1 MDQLSYR
8 RHRFPPPII
17 QHAIWLYLRFTL
29 SYRDVEELLAERGL
43 EVSYETV
50 RRWVLKF
57 GPGFAR
63 RLRRSRPRPS
73 DRCWGGR
80 PPRHR
85 CAKLR
90 SLQISGKEA
99 IHGPHY
105 PNWDCGRDAHY
116 WAPPAQNRTCGIPA
130 SGSHLGCL
138 TAKQLSVHGPVQ
150 GARLPGSESGACW
163 LVPCSPR
170 PPPFAPPTPT
180 SVARR
185 RSPASQLLWRGLTS
199 HARASPASAH
209 HLPDADQGATALA
222 RREISRFPDKE
233 RTHMLG
239 STTAPGRPGARDDA
253 PGHVAFRSKH
263 SVGAPGVVFSRLNT
277 QPMRT
282 PVNASPTPS
291 RGPTHDSGTVWFATP
306 SLGETCTLYSLPVS
320 RRTPCHGNGRG
331 PRVGL
336 GRIRFHAAATA
347 LCHCAVASAR
357 KVRS

>member
-1 MDQLSYR
+1 M
-8 RHRFPPPII
+8 
-17 QHAIWLYLRFTL
+17 
-29 SYRDVEELLAERGL
+29 
-43 EVSYETV
+43 
-50 RRWVLKF
+50 
-57 GPGFAR
+57 
-63 RLRRSRPRPS
+63 
-73 DRCWGGR
+73 
-80 PPRHR
+80 
-85 CAKLR
+85 
-90 SLQISGKEA
+90 
-99 IHGPHY
+99 
-105 PNWDCGRDAHY
+105 
-116 WAPPAQNRTCGIPA
+116 
-130 SGSHLGCL
+130 
-138 TAKQLSVHGPVQ
+138 
-150 GARLPGSESGACW
+150 PGSESGACW

-263 SVGAPGVVFSRLNT
+263 SVGDPGVVFSRLNT

-291 RGPTHDSGTVWFATP
+291 RVSAHDSGTVWFARP
-306 SLGETCTLYSLPVS
+306 SLEETCTLYSLPVS
-320 RRTPCHGNGRG
+320 RRTHCQLKQWWYASSVGGERLGIWKRKACLLSCPEIGGQGGRRQARLVNVTLPDRG
-331 PRVGL
+331 IVMALGGSGGLRSAKRGSFRV
-336 GRIRFHAAATA
+336 
-347 LCHCAVASAR
+347 
-357 KVRS
+357 

>member
-1 MDQLSYR
+1 M
-8 RHRFPPPII
+8 
-17 QHAIWLYLRFTL
+17 
-29 SYRDVEELLAERGL
+29 
-43 EVSYETV
+43 
-50 RRWVLKF
+50 
-57 GPGFAR
+57 
-63 RLRRSRPRPS
+63 
-73 DRCWGGR
+73 
-80 PPRHR
+80 
-85 CAKLR
+85 
-90 SLQISGKEA
+90 
-99 IHGPHY
+99 
-105 PNWDCGRDAHY
+105 
-116 WAPPAQNRTCGIPA
+116 
-130 SGSHLGCL
+130 
-138 TAKQLSVHGPVQ
+138 
-150 GARLPGSESGACW
+150 PGSGSGACW

-170 PPPFAPPTPT
+170 PPPLAPPAPT

-222 RREISRFPDKE
+222 RREISRFPGKE

-263 SVGAPGVVFSRLNT
+263 SVGDPGVVFSRLNT

-320 RRTPCHGNGRG
+320 RRTPCHVTTPSTRTPSRQEGRNTG
-331 PRVGL
+331 SRIFRRNPIAGCSVGT
-336 GRIRFHAAATA
+336 RIGGDPFGCPSTR
-347 LCHCAVASAR
+347 
-357 KVRS
+357 